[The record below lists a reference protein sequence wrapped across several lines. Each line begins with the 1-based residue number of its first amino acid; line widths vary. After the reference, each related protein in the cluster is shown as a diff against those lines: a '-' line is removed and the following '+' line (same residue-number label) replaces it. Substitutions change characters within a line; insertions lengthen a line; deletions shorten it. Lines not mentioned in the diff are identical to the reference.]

1 MYQLYYFDFTCFPF
15 VTKVT
20 EILQVEHFINQQF
33 YCITFTL
40 PQLQANQKVIVAIAP
55 FPPREYTSMSTRN
68 HLAPQCPTN
77 FIGLI
82 NEHKMIDPDCAEF
95 FWEVSE
101 DSTVG
106 ENSLIFRMKG
116 GVREPPD
123 PYCAGMIVHV
133 LIPKWTMKSCHQLPK
148 PYLFKVAIIR
158 HQCVQESL
166 KPLPFIVAMIHHQSQ
181 IESPNIKV
189 QMILHLSQIE

>member
-1 MYQLYYFDFTCFPF
+1 
-15 VTKVT
+15 
-20 EILQVEHFINQQF
+20 
-33 YCITFTL
+33 
-40 PQLQANQKVIVAIAP
+40 
-55 FPPREYTSMSTRN
+55 MSTRN

-106 ENSLIFRMKG
+106 ENSLIFRMNG

-133 LIPKWTMKSCHQLPK
+133 LIAEMDDEKLP
-148 PYLFKVAIIR
+148 PVTEAILIQSSNNSSPMR
-158 HQCVQESL
+158 PRVTEA
-166 KPLPFIVAMIHHQSQ
+166 ITIHSSNDSSPIANRITKYQSSNDSSPISNRITQPQSSVEYSPISNRTTQ
-181 IESPNIKV
+181 IEDLTSPLKRTKLTPFVDLAFPGDWSPNDGK
-189 QMILHLSQIE
+189 